1 MNNKVNNNLY
11 VHLAAFTHPGRIRP
25 HNEDCIAV
33 GTWLHQGIMDQAEQF
48 MLPLEQPL
56 LCLVADGLGGHAAGE
71 VASRYAAQRLSTA
84 VTGLGNNEQAISD
97 CLQQINAEIQEEMQ
111 TYPHQIGMGTT
122 VAGLIITPE
131 GIVAFNVGDSRIYRY
146 HENHLD
152 QVSIDDTPEAIY
164 GLTGLFRSHII
175 TQCLGGLD
183 NGQEIEPHIVPQ
195 PLETGCLYLL
205 CSDGLTD
212 MVNLPD
218 LETSLSDDL
227 QQTAITL
234 FKKAMFAGGNDN
246 FSIVLVR
253 VDRAER

>member
-1 MNNKVNNNLY
+1 
-11 VHLAAFTHPGRIRP
+11 
-25 HNEDCIAV
+25 
-33 GTWLHQGIMDQAEQF
+33 MDQAEQF
-48 MLPLEQPL
+48 ILPLEQPL

-71 VASRYAAQRLSTA
+71 VASRYAAQRLSAA
-84 VTGLGNNEQAISD
+84 VADLGNDEQAISD
-97 CLQQINAEIQEEMQ
+97 CLQRINAEIQEEMQ
-111 TYPHQIGMGTT
+111 THPNQIGMGTT
-122 VAGLIITPE
+122 VAGLIITSE

-146 HENHLD
+146 WENCLD

-164 GLTGLFRSHII
+164 GLVTSFFRSHII

-183 NGQEIEPHIVPQ
+183 NSQEIEPHIVPQ
-195 PLETGCLYLL
+195 PLEIGCLYLL

-212 MVNLPD
+212 MVNLYD

-253 VDRAER
+253 VERAER

>member
-1 MNNKVNNNLY
+1 MNNNLC
-11 VHLAAFTHPGRIRP
+11 VHVAAFTHPGRVRS

-33 GTWLHQGIMDQAEQF
+33 GTWLQQGIMDQAEQF

-71 VASRYAAQRLSTA
+71 VASRYAAQRLSAA
-84 VTGLGNNEQAISD
+84 VTGLDNNEQALSD
-97 CLQQINAEIQEEMQ
+97 CLQRISVEIQEEMR
-111 TYPHQIGMGTT
+111 TNPNQIGMGTT

-131 GIVAFNVGDSRIYRY
+131 GIVAFNVGDSRIYR
-146 HENHLD
+146 HREDRLS
-152 QVSIDDTPEAIY
+152 QLSSDDTPEAMY
-164 GLTGLFRSHII
+164 GLATGLFRSHII

-183 NGQEIEPHIVPQ
+183 DSREMVPHIVPQ

-212 MVNLPD
+212 MVNLND

-227 QQTAITL
+227 GQTVITL
-234 FKKAMFAGGNDN
+234 FKKAMIAGGNDN
-246 FSIVLVR
+246 VSIVLVR
-253 VDRAER
+253 VDSAER